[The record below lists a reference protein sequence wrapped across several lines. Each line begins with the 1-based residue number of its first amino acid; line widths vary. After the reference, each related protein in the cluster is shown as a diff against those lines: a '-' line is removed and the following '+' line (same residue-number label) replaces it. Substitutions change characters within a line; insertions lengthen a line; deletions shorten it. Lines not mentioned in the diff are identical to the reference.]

1 VFIAVTAPNKLTASG
16 FVGYSPINAVG
27 NGMNDR
33 PIKKTEFSQ
42 IIPYVCM
49 PREREQMMMI
59 QPEFADDDET
69 DQPTHEFWQKI
80 DELMAKL
87 ASTATLAQNRNFE
100 FEDQQLTTIANT
112 PSLNPS
118 IRPRPSS
125 PWAKRF
131 RKPIYSR
138 PSA

>member
-1 VFIAVTAPNKLTASG
+1 
-16 FVGYSPINAVG
+16 
-27 NGMNDR
+27 
-33 PIKKTEFSQ
+33 
-42 IIPYVCM
+42 M

-87 ASTATLAQNRNFE
+87 ASTSKLAQNRNFK

-131 RKPIYSR
+131 RKPITRAPQRECDGASGAKTAR
-138 PSA
+138 AAPIQCR